1 MSFIF
6 NSKYNSQSRQV
17 EINKN
22 NIEELQ
28 KQNFTIYNTQ
38 LELTQDSTTIDVTNT
53 DIDLNNIGNALLMS
67 RNGLLFKIVTIE
79 QGNVYLR
86 YYANVPTGPQGIQG
100 PQGPKGEQ
108 GVKGDTGPQGPQGLT
123 GAIGPVGPQGPKGDI
138 GVTGPQGPKG
148 EQGIQGLKGDTG
160 PQGPIGPQGP
170 QGEQGIQGIQG
181 PQGIQGNK
189 GDKGDNGNDFTI
201 QGYVSSTA
209 SLPQNYTS
217 ADVGKAYLVGV
228 TTPRVVYL
236 WGYNEQGELIWSNQ
250 GYLQGPKGE
259 QGPQGVQGPQGEQGV
274 QGLQGVQGEQGPKGD
289 TGDTGPQG
297 PQGVEGPQGPKGDT
311 GLQGP
316 KGDTGLQG
324 PKGDTGPQG
333 PKGEQGPA
341 GPAGTSLPI
350 YLHRIIITNTMGYGE
365 FYIDYYN
372 NSATALTSR
381 QDIVNKLKQLYKY
394 NNTNIYVPVQKRDLS
409 KTGRYSTIY
418 IQFYFGTSLSDS
430 GYKTYDI
437 NATDTYAGDNFDEGS
452 DSSVTE
458 IVINM

>member
-6 NSKYNSQSRQV
+6 NSKYNSQSKQV

-38 LELTQDSTTIDVTNT
+38 LELTQDSTTIAVTNT
-53 DIDLNNIGNALLMS
+53 DINLNNIGNALLMS

-86 YYANVPTGPQGIQG
+86 YYANIPQG
-100 PQGPKGEQ
+100 PQGPKGNT
-108 GVKGDTGPQGPQGLT
+108 GDTGPQGPKGDT
-123 GAIGPVGPQGPKGDI
+123 GDTGPQGPKGDT
-138 GVTGPQGPKG
+138 GLQGPQGPKG

-160 PQGPIGPQGP
+160 PAGPIGPQGP

-250 GYLQGPKGE
+250 GYLQGPQGE
-259 QGPQGVQGPQGEQGV
+259 QGPQGVQGVQGEQGV

-297 PQGVEGPQGPKGDT
+297 PQGVQGPQGEQGPKGDT

-316 KGDTGLQG
+316 QG
-324 PKGDTGPQG
+324 PKGDIGPQG
-333 PKGEQGPA
+333 VQGPA
-341 GPAGTSLPI
+341 GPAGAVKTLIATLTPTGASSTTGKLI
-350 YLHRIIITNTMGYGE
+350 ESTNVNKIVKYTFAETG
-365 FYIDYYN
+365 
-372 NSATALTSR
+372 TALSG
-381 QDIVNKLKQLYKY
+381 LKDGDEIEILMFINSVLGTGIIGIYRGICPSIYDLQIINGICAKESSSNHAFISGLILDRAEFAG
-394 NNTNIYVPVQKRDLS
+394 NISIEVDRDLS
-409 KTGRYSTIY
+409 NSPDLDVKFEIY
-418 IQFYFGTSLSDS
+418 KIG
-430 GYKTYDI
+430 
-437 NATDTYAGDNFDEGS
+437 
-452 DSSVTE
+452 
-458 IVINM
+458 